1 MMLGLAERQA
11 ALVALALIVAIVLPF
26 AFDARGYTIRIMCLG
41 LLFAAMA
48 QAWNIVG
55 GLANQM
61 SLGHAAF
68 FGIGAYT
75 STLLLIHFGISPW
88 LGLIASGILGGVAA
102 FAISLPTMRL
112 RGHYFALATL
122 AFGEV
127 MRVIGDSWRD
137 LTGGPVGISV
147 PFAKANFAMFQF
159 ADTRTYYW
167 LMLAAFVVVTA
178 VFMAIKKSR
187 IGYRLQ
193 AIKENTDAAEVIGVD
208 TTRTKI
214 FAAVVSGALTACLG
228 TFYAQFQYFFD
239 PDTVFGVASVSIRV
253 AMIAIVGGIGTALGP
268 LLGALFVIPMEEVA
282 NLIFSAQ
289 VAGLAQLVFG
299 ALLVLVILVE
309 PRGFIVL
316 WRRFTARGK
325 LGGQS

>member
-1 MMLGLAERQA
+1 MGSQAGDASRIWPLA
-11 ALVALALIVAIVLPF
+11 VALIALA
-26 AFDARGYTIRIMCLG
+26 AFPH
-41 LLFAAMA
+41 
-48 QAWNIVG
+48 VG
-55 GLANQM
+55 GKFYVDLALTTM
-61 SLGHAAF
+61 ILAIFALSLELLVGHTGLVSFGHAAF

-88 LGLIASGILGGVAA
+88 LGLIASGVLGGVAA

-127 MRVIGDSWRD
+127 MRVIGNSWSD

-147 PFAKANFAMFQF
+147 PFAKPSFVMFQF

-167 LMLAAFVVVTA
+167 LMLAAFIVVTA
-178 VFMAIKKSR
+178 VFVAIKHSR
-187 IGYRLQ
+187 TGYRLQ
-193 AIKENTDAAEVIGVD
+193 AIKENADAAEVIGVD

-214 FAAVVSGALTACLG
+214 IAAIVSGALTACLG

-253 AMIAIVGGIGTALGP
+253 AMIAIVGGIGTAAGP
-268 LLGALFVIPMEEVA
+268 LLGALFVIPLEEAA
-282 NLIFSAQ
+282 NQVFSAQ

-299 ALLVLVILVE
+299 TLLIIVILVE

-316 WRRFTARGK
+316 WQRLVARRK
-325 LGGQS
+325 PGGP